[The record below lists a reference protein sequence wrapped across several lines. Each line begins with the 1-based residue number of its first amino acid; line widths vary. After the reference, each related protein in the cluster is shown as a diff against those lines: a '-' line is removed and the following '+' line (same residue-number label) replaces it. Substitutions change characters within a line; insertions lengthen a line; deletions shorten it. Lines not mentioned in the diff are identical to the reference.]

1 MEAYSYRA
9 VDESGERTRGTLTA
23 TSRQEALERLLGR
36 GVHVLEL
43 EEAHATAEPPAVRRV
58 FRRRAF
64 KLSEVTRQLAT
75 LTTSGVP
82 LVESMSV
89 LIEQSENE
97 EGRELLADILDSVK
111 TGKSLS
117 DAMAEHRELFPDM
130 MISMVHMGEVSG
142 TLDSVLTR
150 LAELFEKQEEIRGE
164 VKAALAYP
172 ALVLL
177 LGIAS
182 AIFLVSFVIP
192 RLGVLFEGLGEQ
204 LPLPT
209 RMLLGIS
216 GAIQH
221 TWWMLLLLVLACVV
235 AFRMAFR
242 RPEVQYA
249 WDRFKLALP
258 WAGNLIR
265 QAAIAR
271 FARALGTLV
280 HADVPMVE
288 ALDISRTA
296 VGSAPISR
304 ALEEI
309 RQKVQGGDSLAAL
322 MKSSGVFPPLPVQM
336 VAVGE
341 ETGHLDEMLIRVAEA
356 YDRQTAA
363 STRMMTSMLAPA
375 LILCVAVVVAFIIIS
390 LVLPIFRISAG
401 IG

>member
-1 MEAYSYRA
+1 MQAYSYKA
-9 VDESGERTRGTLTA
+9 VDESGQRTRGTLTA
-23 TSRQEALERLLGR
+23 ASRQEALERLLGQ

-43 EEAHATAEPPAVRRV
+43 DETHAQAETPALGRI
-58 FRRRAF
+58 FRRRLF
-64 KLSEVTRQLAT
+64 KLSDLTRQLAT
-75 LTTSGVP
+75 LTASGVP
-82 LVESMSV
+82 LMESMSV
-89 LIEQSENE
+89 LIEQSDNE
-97 EGRELLADILDSVK
+97 QARELLSDILESVK
-111 TGKSLS
+111 TGMSLS
-117 DAMAEHRELFPDM
+117 DALAEHRDEFPDM

-142 TLDSVLTR
+142 TLDEVLAR
-150 LAELFEKQEEIRGE
+150 LAELFEKQDEIRGE

-182 AIFLVSFVIP
+182 AIFLVAFVIP
-192 RLGVLFEGLGEQ
+192 RLGVLFEGLGES

-209 RMLLGIS
+209 RILLGIS
-216 GAIQH
+216 SGVQQ
-221 TWWMLLLLVLACVV
+221 TWWLIGLLIVGGIVG
-235 AFRMAFR
+235 FRVAFR
-242 RPEVQYA
+242 RPEVRYA
-249 WDRFKLALP
+249 WDKLKLAIP
-258 WAGNLIR
+258 WAGNMVR

-296 VGSAPISR
+296 VGSGPIAR
-304 ALEEI
+304 ALEDI
-309 RQKVQGGDSLAAL
+309 RQKVQGGDSLAGL

-375 LILCVAVVVAFIIIS
+375 LILCVAVVVAFIIIA